1 LYLLTGK
8 KSLICAENGRL
19 FANKKI
25 KSIRLRKKTKPAK
38 EKSPSKISQFWSM
51 LGPGLITG
59 ASDDDPSGI
68 ATYSQ
73 AGAGFGL
80 TTLWT
85 AWITF
90 PLMASIQEMCA
101 RIGAQTSQGLTGVLK
116 NHYPKSILYTMM
128 LFSFPAIIFNIGAD
142 IESMGAVM
150 HLLIP
155 VVPVFGFE
163 IIFTAIILFALI
175 RYSYQKI
182 AFILKWLCLVLFLYL
197 IIPFL
202 VQVNWGQVIQRTF
215 IPTIHFNKGFLMIL
229 VAILGTTISPYL
241 FFWQANMEAEDI
253 SNQKIK
259 VVVDKNFLNRLQLDI
274 SVGMFFSNFVM
285 FFIILTAGAVL
296 FNAGIRNIDTVEQ
309 AAKALAPLAG
319 NMAYL
324 LFAIGI
330 IGTGFLAIPVLAGSL
345 SYIVAE
351 TFSWKEGLEKKFSEA
366 PGFYIVIIISL
377 LAGLSMD
384 FLGLQPMQALLYS
397 AILYGLTAPVM
408 IIVILHI
415 CNNKKVMG
423 DVVNGKWSNILGVLT
438 LILMS
443 VCAIALIYYQ
453 FIR

>member
-1 LYLLTGK
+1 
-8 KSLICAENGRL
+8 
-19 FANKKI
+19 
-25 KSIRLRKKTKPAK
+25 
-38 EKSPSKISQFWSM
+38 M

-80 TTLWT
+80 APLWT

-90 PLMASIQEMCA
+90 PLMASVQEMCA
-101 RIGAQTSQGLTGVLK
+101 RIGAETSQGLTGVLK

-150 HLLIP
+150 HLLLPGIP
-155 VVPVFGFE
+155 IFSFE
-163 IIFTAIILFALI
+163 IFFTAIILFALI
-175 RYSYQKI
+175 KYSYQKI
-182 AFILKWLCLVLFLYL
+182 AFILKWLCLVLFLYI

-202 VQVNWGQVIQRTF
+202 VHVNWGQVIRQTF
-215 IPTIHFNKGFLMIL
+215 IPTIHLNKDFLMIL

-241 FFWQANMEAEDI
+241 FFWQANMEVEDI
-253 SNQKIK
+253 NNRKTK
-259 VVVDKNFLNRLQLDI
+259 LVVDKNFLNRLQLDI
-274 SVGMFFSNFVM
+274 SIGMFFSNFVM
-285 FFIILTAGAVL
+285 FFIILTAGVVL
-296 FNAGIRNIDTVEQ
+296 YNAGIRKIDTVEQ
-309 AAKALAPLAG
+309 AAKAFEPIAG

-330 IGTGFLAIPVLAGSL
+330 IGTGFLAIPVLAGAL

-351 TFSWKEGLEKKFSEA
+351 TFNWQQGLEKKFSEA
-366 PGFYIVIIISL
+366 PGFYIVIIVSL

-384 FLGLQPMQALLYS
+384 FLGLPPVQALLYS
-397 AILYGLTAPVM
+397 AILYGITAPVM
-408 IIVILHI
+408 IAVILHI
-415 CNNKKVMG
+415 SNNKKVMG
-423 DVVNGKWSNILGVLT
+423 DAVNGKWSNILGIIT

-443 VCAIALIYYQ
+443 LCAIALLYYE
-453 FIR
+453 FLG